1 VGNVE
6 RSKFGNLLEAVPD
19 ALVGVDKAGVIRL
32 VNHQTESLFGYERA
46 DLIGAG
52 IETLVPESL
61 RELHAAHR
69 AVYNATPRT
78 RPMGTDLKLMGRRR
92 DGTEFPADISL
103 APMNTGGRMLVIAA
117 VRDMTAREK
126 AEKERERLRRES
138 TVVEFGGEAM
148 ISTTL
153 DGIITSWNPAAEK
166 LFGWAG
172 EAIIGKTITLLSPE
186 ELSTQEME
194 VLARIEAGE
203 TVDDFETVRVREDG
217 TELWASVTVS
227 PIRDT
232 DGKIVGAATTARDVT
247 ERRKASELAQ
257 RLAAIVDSSDDA
269 IIGKTLDGII
279 TSWNPAAE
287 RMYGYC
293 SQEMIDRSV
302 TLLSPQA
309 RTGEIAALLAK
320 IRAGEHVHHF
330 ETLRVRKDGTLV
342 PVSLTV
348 SPIRDSD
355 GAVIG
360 GSSVGRDM
368 TEQRKALESDRRIAA
383 IVENSNDAIMS
394 ITLDGLV
401 TSWNPASEKLF
412 GYTRAEIIGKSIQ
425 RVVPEGRIDDVK
437 ATLSKIRTGESVE
450 PFETVRVRKDGTQ
463 FSASLNVS
471 PLLDTG
477 CAIIG
482 GSAIIRDVTEEK
494 QSYEVAQRMAAMV
507 ENSDDAIISYTLD
520 GIISSW
526 NPAAEWLFGCSAEE
540 VIGESGSLVIPD
552 DRADEMQDILTKIK
566 AGQSVRHIET
576 MRMRKD
582 GTEFPVSLTVSPIPD
597 AHGAIIG
604 AVSIARDVTEQR
616 EALTAAQRLA
626 AIVEHSD
633 DAIIGKTLDGVITS
647 WNPASE
653 RLFGY
658 SSDEIAG
665 QSIEV
670 ISPEDRRGE
679 IQAILAKIEA
689 GEHVEN
695 FETLRVRK
703 DGRVF
708 PASLTVSPILDSDG
722 SVIGAST
729 IAQDLTRQREASE
742 LARSMIEASLDPL
755 VTISL
760 EGKITDVNEATVKV
774 TGVPR
779 EELIGTSFSQ
789 HFTEPERAEEV
800 YKRVITEG
808 MAVDYPLTLRHQNGD
823 DRLTEVLYNASA
835 YRDAHGDVIGV
846 FAAARDITEQKRA
859 AQYARS
865 LLEAALDPMVTI
877 SPEGQI
883 TDVNAATLR
892 VTGVL
897 RDKLI
902 GTSFSSYF
910 TEPKKAEAIY
920 QQVFEKGSVTD
931 YPLTLQHQGGGET
944 YTEVLY
950 NASLYRDTSG
960 HVLGVFASARDVTKQ
975 ILAQREA
982 AHQQARELDRLA
994 ELERFQRLTVGRELR
1009 MIELKK
1015 EIEYLKKYG
1024 QAKGEPHGQS

>member
-1 VGNVE
+1 MPSPRESFEG
-6 RSKFGNLLEAVPD
+6 LPEAVPD
-19 ALVGVDKAGVIRL
+19 ALVGVGKSGDIRF
-32 VNHQTESLFGYERA
+32 VNRQTESMFGYQRDE
-46 DLIGAG
+46 LVGVPL
-52 IETLVPESL
+52 ETLVPESL
-61 RELHAAHR
+61 REIHVAHR
-69 AVYNATPRT
+69 QSYAADPKT
-78 RPMGTDLKLMGRRR
+78 RPMGTRVELSGRRR
-92 DGTEFPADISL
+92 DGTEFPVDISL
-103 APMNTGGRMLVIAA
+103 TRGEPGGDALVIAT
-117 VRDMTAREK
+117 VRDMTRREAASK
-126 AEKERERLRRES
+126 DRERLNRLS
-138 TVVEFGGEAM
+138 AVVEFSGEAI
-148 ISTTL
+148 ISSSLESIIMSWNPAAERLYGYSGEEIVGKHTGVLVPADRTDELEAILDKVRTGNTIENYETDRVRKDGTTFWASITL
-153 DGIITSWNPAAEK
+153 SPIRDHDGAVTGVSVISRDVTEQRKAVEVAQSMAAIVESSRDAIIAKSFDGDITSWNPAAEK
-166 LFGWAG
+166 
-172 EAIIGKTITLLSPE
+172 
-186 ELSTQEME
+186 
-194 VLARIEAGE
+194 
-203 TVDDFETVRVREDG
+203 
-217 TELWASVTVS
+217 
-227 PIRDT
+227 
-232 DGKIVGAATTARDVT
+232 
-247 ERRKASELAQ
+247 
-257 RLAAIVDSSDDA
+257 
-269 IIGKTLDGII
+269 
-279 TSWNPAAE
+279 
-287 RMYGYC
+287 MYGYC

-931 YPLTLQHQGGGET
+931 YPLTLQHQGGGKT